1 MSAGVQTAFIAGCGG
16 MLGWGLAD
24 FFAKHTIGRIGDVAS
39 LVWGHLFGTGALVLG
54 ALVYLAIAGAPTGLP
69 HTGASWLVLLTFG
82 AGQAAVYLLVYKA
95 FSKGPVSLLSPIFAS
110 YSGLAAVLS
119 IVFFS
124 EAVGL
129 GTLGTLVLMFA
140 GVMLVSLEGR
150 FASASTEKRLPP
162 GVTEALIGAGLAAV
176 WTVGWHQV
184 IGGKSWFSYTVTMY
198 AVMTVVIVVFATA
211 RGVKLARPRGRLAF
225 LLAGIGLAEVAAYL
239 AIGIGFSETSHTS
252 LVAVLS
258 GAFALPTVLLAR
270 LFLRE
275 RMNAT
280 RLVGIGAVIV
290 ASMLLPVTYSLTS
303 TTSPHAVGDGPRP
316 VAAHALLW
324 ETHGRRFP
332 SPSSLVRHMSPS
344 TGQ

>member
-1 MSAGVQTAFIAGCGG
+1 

-24 FFAKHTIGRIGDVAS
+24 FFAKQTIGRIGDVAS

-54 ALVYLAIAGAPTGLP
+54 ALAYLAIAGPPTGLP
-69 HTGASWLVLLTFG
+69 HNGASWFVLLVFG

-124 EAVGL
+124 EAVGI

-140 GVMLVSLEGR
+140 GVILVSLEGR
-150 FASASTEKRLPP
+150 FSSAPKEKRLPP
-162 GVTEALIGAGLAAV
+162 GVTEALVGAGLAAV

-184 IGGKSWFSYTVTMY
+184 IGGKSWLSYTVTMY
-198 AVMTVVIVVFATA
+198 VAMTVVIVVFATA
-211 RGVKLARPRGRLAF
+211 RGVKLRWPRGRLAL
-225 LLAGIGLAEVAAYL
+225 LLAGIGLAEVGAYV
-239 AIGIGFSETSHTS
+239 AIGIGFSQTSHTS
-252 LVAVLS
+252 LIAALS

-275 RMNAT
+275 PMCRT
-280 RLVGIGAVIV
+280 RLVGIAAVIV
-290 ASMLLPVTYSLTS
+290 ASVLLPASYGLTRAPGGHMARGELPPAGARPARMGPASESLPRCASGLVVLQQRCVTRLNRT
-303 TTSPHAVGDGPRP
+303 
-316 VAAHALLW
+316 
-324 ETHGRRFP
+324 
-332 SPSSLVRHMSPS
+332 
-344 TGQ
+344 